1 MHLGLRCVGVVGLC
15 IGVGVDCG
23 WLIWLMF
30 SYVVAL
36 LRVELGVFLF
46 GGGLVGV
53 DFLNCII

>member
-1 MHLGLRCVGVVGLC
+1 MLLVLC

-23 WLIWLMF
+23 WLSWLMF

-46 GGGLVGV
+46 GGWFGG
-53 DFLNCII
+53 C

>member
-1 MHLGLRCVGVVGLC
+1 MLLVLR
-15 IGVGVDCG
+15 IDVGVDCG